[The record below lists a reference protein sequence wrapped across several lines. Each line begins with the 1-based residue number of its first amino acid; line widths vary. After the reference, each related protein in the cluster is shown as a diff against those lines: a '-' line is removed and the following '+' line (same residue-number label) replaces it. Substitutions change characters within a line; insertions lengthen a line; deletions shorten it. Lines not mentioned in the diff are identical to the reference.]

1 MNRGKEALWMPSKYR
16 VLMKLPPPAPHP
28 LNSSVRDAIT
38 ARSGPRHGTRWLLT
52 GILISAMG
60 GLPQTLAEPLV
71 QVVTDAIQVIPLPR
85 VIRPATG
92 TFTLTPQTQIF
103 VKSPELTDV
112 ARYLSDMLAPAT
124 GMQLAVGPLPST
136 ASRGIVLALDKNRSD
151 LGQEGYALNCTPE
164 ALTLTA
170 AMPAGVF
177 YGVQTLRQLL
187 PIQIESRQPVA
198 NITWTVPCVTIE
210 DQPRFQWRG
219 YLLDPARHFRTK
231 QDLKH
236 MIDLLA
242 MQKLNVMQ
250 LHLTDDQGWRI
261 EIKKYPKLTEIGARL
276 ADCSGKKGDT
286 WFYRQDDIRELV
298 AYAASR
304 FVTLVPEIEMPG
316 HSGAATTAY
325 PELAC
330 GGTPSSALCVA
341 QEHTF
346 EFASAVLDEVLAL
359 FPSPYIHIG
368 ADEVSPARWRAC
380 PQCKPLMD
388 KLAQTALPADVTPF
402 RLPPNAAAGVPF
414 QADIARLQGEF
425 IRRIDHYLTSKGR
438 RMIGWDEIMEGGLQ
452 ADSRALAMAWRGARA
467 ILGAAGQNHDV
478 IVALHP
484 DLYLDNA
491 TNLEQT
497 YAFEPVPTDMPPG
510 QETHVLG
517 LQGNMWGENTS
528 SIQRV
533 EQQSFPRLCAIAE
546 TAWSSRS
553 NRNFPNFVSRLVPFK
568 ARLMLLGV
576 NGTATGAPWPA
587 ATLQALP
594 QKPAKLSLWA
604 GQAPIGDGTFE
615 AADVPIT
622 VYLADPA
629 KANGAAIVLCAGGG
643 YGGLVIDAEGH
654 NIAKWLNQHG
664 IAGIVLEYR
673 LPKGRPIIPLLDAQR
688 AIRTLRANSNKW
700 NINPNRIGI
709 MGFSAG
715 GHLAAMAGT
724 RFDAGNPEATDP
736 LERLSCRPDFVML
749 VYPVITMGEKTSPG
763 TRDNLLGPN
772 PTPEMVERFS
782 AEKQVTDKTPPM
794 FITHSKLDSGV
805 SVENSRMLSEAL
817 KAHQVP
823 AEYME
828 LATGNHT
835 LNALWGALWDSIRTR
850 MLAWLGAQNMIPET
864 DATRPVQPSK

>member
-1 MNRGKEALWMPSKYR
+1 MT
-16 VLMKLPPPAPHP
+16 PPNHGPFDRPAPGALRTQRHAW
-28 LNSSVRDAIT
+28 LT
-38 ARSGPRHGTRWLLT
+38 AAMAMLLVTATSG
-52 GILISAMG
+52 SAA
-60 GLPQTLAEPLV
+60 PS
-71 QVVTDAIQVIPLPR
+71 AIQVIPLPR
-85 VIRPATG
+85 VIRPAAG
-92 TFTLTPQTQIF
+92 TFALTPQTAIF
-103 VKSPELTDV
+103 VNSPELTDV
-112 ARYLSDMLAPAT
+112 GRYLAEMLAPAT
-124 GMQLAVGPLPST
+124 GMQLAVGPLPAAAT
-136 ASRGIVLALDKNRSD
+136 RGIVLALDKDRGD
-151 LGQEGYALNCTPE
+151 LGQEGYALICTPE

-170 AMPAGVF
+170 ARPAGVF
-177 YGVQTLRQLL
+177 YAVQTLRQLL
-187 PIQIESRQPVA
+187 PIQIESQQPVA
-198 NITWTVPCVTIE
+198 NITWTVPCVAIE
-210 DQPRFQWRG
+210 DQPRFPWRG

-231 QDLKH
+231 GEIKD

-250 LHLTDDQGWRI
+250 LHLTDDQGWRV

-276 ADCSGKKGDT
+276 ANCSGKKGDS

-304 FVTLVPEIEMPG
+304 YVTLVPEIEMPG

-368 ADEVSPARWRAC
+368 ADEVTPARWRTC

-402 RLPPNAAAGVPF
+402 RLPPNAATGVPF

-425 IRRIDHYLTSKGR
+425 VRRIDRYLTSKGR

-452 ADSRALAMAWRGARA
+452 ADSRALAMAWRGAQA
-467 ILGAAGQNHDV
+467 VLGAAGQRHDV

-491 TNLEQT
+491 TRLEQT
-497 YAFEPVPTDMPPG
+497 YAFEPVPADMPPG
-510 QETHVLG
+510 QEAHVLG
-517 LQGNMWGENTS
+517 LQGNMWGEGTPT
-528 SIQRV
+528 IQRV

-546 TAWSSRS
+546 TGWTARS

-568 ARLMLLGV
+568 ARLKVMGV
-576 NGTATGAPWPA
+576 TGATTGASWPV
-587 ATLQALP
+587 ATVQAPPPP
-594 QKPAKLSLWA
+594 QKLPLWA
-604 GQAPIGDGTFE
+604 GQAPMGDGTFE
-615 AADVPIT
+615 AADAPIT
-622 VYLADPA
+622 VHLPDPA

-673 LPKGRPIIPLLDAQR
+673 LPKGRPVIPLLDAQR
-688 AIRTLRANSNKW
+688 AIRTVRANANKW
-700 NINPNRIGI
+700 NLNPDRIGI

-724 RFDAGNPEATDP
+724 RFDAGHPEATDP

-749 VYPVITMGEKTSPG
+749 VYPVITMGEKTSLG
-763 TRDNLLGPN
+763 TRVNLLGPD
-772 PTPEMVERFS
+772 PTPEMIEQFS
-782 AEKQVTDKTPPM
+782 AEKQVSTRTPPM

-823 AEYME
+823 VEYME

-835 LNALWGALWDSIRTR
+835 LNALWGGLWDSIRTR
-850 MLAWLGAQNMIPET
+850 MLAWLGAQNMIPAT
-864 DATRPVQPSK
+864 DAAGPVAPSK